1 MHTSMILD
9 PDACMY
15 DAANFV
21 PNGRTDEQGDSRSL
35 KIKMLTKFQPYPSS
49 EATPPPHTHFRF
61 LQIPN
66 KFINSESLFRYK
78 RYHACIL
85 SFMYHIQ
92 ESEDVHS
99 GGGGGGLNIG
109 GGGGGR

>member
-1 MHTSMILD
+1 MRK
-9 PDACMY
+9 Y
-15 DAANFV
+15 DH
-21 PNGRTDEQGDSRSL
+21 
-35 KIKMLTKFQPYPSS
+35 KIEMLTKFQPYPSS
-49 EATPPPHTHFRF
+49 EATRPHTHIFRF